1 MRQYGTE
8 GELVENNND
17 IAELPERLDLLQVG
31 AHALKVDVG
40 TIAEG
45 LRQVREDLHGVQALM
60 EGILVTVEAQRT
72 TLESTAKAVAGVTDG
87 AFTVTKKLQV
97 GRGTALA
104 LGAVTVLNILLSGY
118 QLLSS

>member
-1 MRQYGTE
+1 M
-8 GELVENNND
+8 ENNND